1 MAYQKKKKKKVK
13 KVKKVRDW
21 TPWLA
26 GMAAASAFGLCP
38 FPDLFIEQEP
48 TPTDEEWDQWLRD
61 VLSA

>member
-1 MAYQKKKKKKVK
+1 MAYQKKT

-26 GMAAASAFGLCP
+26 GMVAASAFIGLCP
-38 FPDLFIEQEP
+38 IPDLFIEQEP

-61 VLSA
+61 ILSA